1 VRRVNPDAR
10 RSCTDGA
17 NVSDNLLENCSG
29 NFFLHT
35 TPNSAIMSPRLRMG
49 FVNGS
54 FPAGRRRKA
63 AREEFDLTCGLRGRW
78 PQPRLR
84 DPGAPES
91 NPFDE
96 GKIVSLSMLARIK
109 PNEHGVEATAD
120 DHQRKGNLRGG
131 SNATAEVLIFVG
143 LTSPLRSRAIPLPVS
158 EDTREVYVGRDQ
170 ANVPVPGEHVH
181 GGVGN
186 AGSHVLTLRQ

>member
-1 VRRVNPDAR
+1 MQLERACRGRAECASGYSVCTRDTHTPNVRTCQTI
-10 RSCTDGA
+10 S
-17 NVSDNLLENCSG
+17 LNCSG
-29 NFFLHT
+29 NLFLHT
-35 TPNSAIMSPRLRMG
+35 KPNSAIMSPRLRMG

-91 NPFDE
+91 NPFDK
-96 GKIVSLSMLARIK
+96 GKIVCLSMLARIK

-120 DHQRKGNLRGG
+120 DHQRKREPPQRQQCPCGG
-131 SNATAEVLIFVG
+131 SHFCWLQF
-143 LTSPLRSRAIPLPVS
+143 SLRSRAIPLPIS
-158 EDTREVYVGRDQ
+158 EDAREVYVGRNQ
-170 ANVPVPGEHVH
+170 ANVPVPV
-181 GGVGN
+181 
-186 AGSHVLTLRQ
+186 